1 MTPEL
6 VVDARNA
13 LGEAPLW
20 HPDEAMLYWADI
32 PGRQLFRYDPARGT
46 HEEVFRGTMFSG
58 FTVQKDGGLLL
69 FMEEGAV
76 YGFQHGRLSPLLPA
90 SPDHR
95 GFRFNDVIADPM
107 GRVFCGIMAY
117 RKPLGYALKDLPA
130 KARRAVRKIRDRLA
144 PPAPRLG
151 ALFRL
156 DPDRRL
162 TRVVDGL
169 LISNGM
175 AFSPDRTQLYLSD
188 SGFREIYLFDYEAAD
203 GGLSNRRLFMA
214 DGAAPGRPDGMTVD
228 AEGDIWSARIDGGTV
243 VRCRPDGVVV
253 QTIEL
258 PVPRVTSLTFGG
270 PDYRDLYITTAG
282 GPRPERDGPGV
293 GGLFRL
299 RPGVAGV
306 PEFRS
311 NVGF

>member
-1 MTPEL
+1 MKPEL
-6 VVDARNA
+6 VVDARNM

-20 HPDEAMLYWADI
+20 HPDEAVLYWADI
-32 PGRQLFRYDPARGT
+32 PQGRLFRYDPARDT
-46 HEEVFRGTMFSG
+46 HDEVLSGSMIGG
-58 FTVQKDGGLLL
+58 FTIQKDGGLLL

-76 YGFQHGRLSPLLPA
+76 YTFHHGCLAPLLTARPEY
-90 SPDHR
+90 R

-107 GRVFCGIMAY
+107 GRVFCGMIAY
-117 RKPLGYALKDLPA
+117 RKSLRRGFRDLVA
-130 KARRAVRKIRDRLA
+130 KARRAVDKVRNRLA

-162 TRVVDGL
+162 TPVVDGL

-175 AFSPDRTQLYLSD
+175 AFTPDRAQLYLSD
-188 SGFREIYLFDYEAAD
+188 SGVREIYLFDYAAAD
-203 GGLSNRRLFMA
+203 GALSNRRLFMA
-214 DGAAPGRPDGMTVD
+214 DGAARGRPDGMTVD
-228 AEGDIWSARIDGGTV
+228 AEGHVWSARIDGGAV
-243 VRCRPDGVVV
+243 IRCRPDGTIV

-258 PVPRVTSLTFGG
+258 PTARVTSLTFGG
-270 PDYRDLYITTAG
+270 PDYHDLYITTAG
-282 GPRPERDGPGV
+282 GAHPEHAGTGA

-311 NVGF
+311 HVGL